1 MNTHYRS
8 CVWHVINQGDH
19 NIDIKKLYS
28 RVLLE
33 YLLSKDLP
41 VKEIFHPN
49 HKTDGDP
56 KKLERIKPHD
66 PDYERA
72 VPNSE
77 FAAEGRRKAV
87 EFIYRECVYGV
98 IDEEDHNI
106 DIKKIYSRV
115 LLEYLLSKDLPVKEI
130 FHPNHTT
137 DGDPEKLARIS
148 PVKRIR
154 IIRDNTC
161 SPSYIIRRRQ
171 MRLLDED

>member
-49 HKTDGDP
+49 HTTDGDP
-56 KKLERIKPHD
+56 KKLE
-66 PDYERA
+66 
-72 VPNSE
+72 
-77 FAAEGRRKAV
+77 
-87 EFIYRECVYGV
+87 
-98 IDEEDHNI
+98 
-106 DIKKIYSRV
+106 
-115 LLEYLLSKDLPVKEI
+115 
-130 FHPNHTT
+130 
-137 DGDPEKLARIS
+137 RIS